1 MRSLSRLVIA
11 VPLLSLWFLGAASG
25 EPGLTR
31 QDRQGPV
38 TVAVTVLPP
47 FAAETPLKVRIAL
60 DTHSVGLDDIA
71 LESAVALRSADDTDV
86 APVTVEQAKGGGHHR
101 QAVLVFPPISSVTVR
116 IVVKNVGGVS
126 ERVFVWDLSQAR

>member
-11 VPLLSLWFLGAASG
+11 VPLLSLWFLGIVSG
-25 EPGLTR
+25 QAGLTR

-38 TVAVTVLPP
+38 TVAVTVMPP
-47 FAAETPLKVRIAL
+47 RGAETPLKVRIAL

-71 LESAVALRSADDTDV
+71 LESAVALRTADGTDV
-86 APVTVEQAKGGGHHR
+86 APVAVEQAKGGGHHR
-101 QAVLVFPPISSVTVR
+101 QAVLIFPPISNASVR

-126 ERVFVWDLSQAR
+126 ERLFVWDLSQAR